1 MAMWEKCPCS
11 WEINAK
17 RFSVMLSITYSQTAG
32 QKKKKVEEMWQK
44 SK

>member
-1 MAMWEKCPCS
+1 MVMWEKCPRS
-11 WEINAK
+11 WEIHAK

-32 QKKKKVEEMWQK
+32 QKKKVEEMWQK